1 MNVWN
6 KKSNN
11 SWFDSSFLFQLCKRQ
26 QYYLTSYHLFSS
38 HSYDTNPSL
47 LLLFFHSF
55 LVIYLFL
62 LYTYNI
68 SSNTFIVC
76 LFFQAYHC
84 SSFLTLSNGAPHTI
98 SPSNTNIYILVFPFW
113 HFNMHFFSHFPYL
126 FCFLICFQFTQSYF
140 FLALSLALKRKHSM
154 TLTNIKHSILL
165 LNPLPLLALNIKR
178 SHLLLNPLLFLA
190 LVSLY
195 QSFLCCIPSRFHFS
209 FSPVRSGIIFFNHF
223 LVFFFLVLHNR
234 EVWVRVICFLKTTT
248 TKVRTHIKYM
258 RERRKGIK
266 IYVNIYIEIHLLA
279 VISKQKKI
287 MTSERAGIVR

>member
-1 MNVWN
+1 MKITWTKTYINNWMSGIKKATTADLTPLFFFNFVNDN
-6 KKSNN
+6 KIT
-11 SWFDSSFLFQLCKRQ
+11 WLHIIYFP
-26 QYYLTSYHLFSS
+26 HV
-38 HSYDTNPSL
+38 HDTNPSL

-84 SSFLTLSNGAPHTI
+84 SSFLTLSNGASHTI
-98 SPSNTNIYILVFPFW
+98 SPSNTNIYILLFSILALQYA
-113 HFNMHFFSHFPYL
+113 FFLSLSIFIL
-126 FCFLICFQFTQSYF
+126 FLNLLSIHSILFF

-209 FSPVRSGIIFFNHF
+209 FSPVRSDIIFFNHF

-234 EVWVRVICFLKTTT
+234 EVWGSFAFLKRQQQKSGHTLNTW
-248 TKVRTHIKYM
+248 
-258 RERRKGIK
+258 ERGGK
-266 IYVNIYIEIHLLA
+266 E
-279 VISKQKKI
+279 
-287 MTSERAGIVR
+287 